1 MATKVAIEVDIKT
14 GGASDDIIALREEL
28 EKVKKTQEETTK
40 KIEAGFKAAKQGSSG
55 ALAGFK
61 KLGNGLKAVGKA
73 AAIFTLIVA
82 ALNYLKDAL
91 GKNQKAADFLGKAL
105 TVIELTITTLINEAI
120 VPLGEWLV
128 KVFTNPQ
135 EALQDFKDATQG
147 IRDIAN
153 DIADIFQSKVAVA
166 VDKLMIGINNLR
178 VAYNLLTGDT
188 EEAAEIMAD
197 TSRRQTE
204 IIEEQA
210 NAAEKTDKVVN
221 AITETVKEA
230 YETVVATVSNAILLA
245 DKLVALEKKAVV
257 SDAIRA
263 KRQILSQA
271 EAEAQRQI
279 RDDVTKTIEVRTA
292 ANEELGKILT
302 KQAELETAS
311 VSDKLRL
318 VDAQIESYA
327 GITNAS
333 AMSENQIMA
342 EVEAKRLSSEQAVAL
357 IQAQTEL
364 VDVYE
369 RTEGQ
374 RSEQLTNRT
383 GLEKEAFDIRQE
395 LAKVE
400 KADRELE
407 LLELEQHFALLEEQA
422 RLAGDTTTNIEGAKQ
437 EALAKL
443 RKKFRDEDLA
453 NEKKLRDDKVK
464 LQQSYLSATGGILGA
479 IDQLVAASGNNS
491 KQALVLQKTLAVA
504 QIAIDTAKSI
514 VAGIAGAT
522 TSASATGPGAFVATP
537 VFIATTIATILAA
550 VGSAT
555 AILNGAGGGGGSATV
570 PSVSV
575 PSATTAPAIQQATS
589 GTTELGGAEQA
600 QLAPIQAFVVETE
613 VTGNQNNVNQI
624 ESQANFG

>member
-1 MATKVAIEVDIKT
+1 MATKVAIEVDVKT
-14 GGASDDIIALREEL
+14 GEASDDIIALREEL
-28 EKVKKTQEETTK
+28 EKVKQTQEETTK

-73 AAIFTLIVA
+73 AAIFTLIVG

-128 KVFTNPQ
+128 KIFTQPQ

-153 DIADIFQSKVAVA
+153 DLADIFVSKVAVA
-166 VDKLMIGINNLR
+166 IDKLMIGINNLR
-178 VAYNLLTGDT
+178 YAYNLLTFDT

-230 YETVVATVSNAILLA
+230 YETVVATVSNAITLA
-245 DKLVALEKKAVV
+245 DKLVDLEKKAEV

-263 KRQILSQA
+263 KRQLVFQT

-311 VSDKLRL
+311 VSDKLKL
-318 VDAQIESYA
+318 VDAQIEAYA
-327 GITNAS
+327 GLTNAS
-333 AMSENQIMA
+333 AMSVGQIMA
-342 EVEAKRLSSEQAVAL
+342 EVEANRLSSEQAVAL

-364 VDVYE
+364 DDVYE
-369 RTEGQ
+369 RTEAQ

-383 GLEKEAFDIRQE
+383 GLEKELFDLQTE
-395 LAKVE
+395 LAKVGKE
-400 KADRELE
+400 NRELE
-407 LLELEQHFALLEEQA
+407 LIELEQHYALLEEQA
-422 RLAGDTTTNIEGAKQ
+422 RLAGDNTTDIEGAKQ
-437 EALAKL
+437 DALAKL
-443 RKKFRDEDLA
+443 RKKFRDEDLKA
-453 NEKKLRDDKVK
+453 DKKLRDDKVK
-464 LQQSYLSATGGILGA
+464 LQQDYLSATGSVLGA

-491 KQALVLQKTLAVA
+491 KEAVALQKTLAVA
-504 QIAIDTAKSI
+504 QIAIDTAKAIVGAIAQAQSVPYPGNLVAI
-514 VAGIAGAT
+514 ATGVAAVVAGIASAVTTLNSADVGGASAAQPQAPQV
-522 TSASATGPGAFVATP
+522 TSAP
-537 VFIATTIATILAA
+537 A
-550 VGSAT
+550 V
-555 AILNGAGGGGGSATV
+555 
-570 PSVSV
+570 
-575 PSATTAPAIQQATS
+575 QQATS

>member
-1 MATKVAIEVDIKT
+1 MATKVAIEVDVKT
-14 GGASDDIIALREEL
+14 GEASDDIISLREEL

-73 AAIFTLIVA
+73 AAIFTLIVG

-128 KVFTNPQ
+128 KVFTKPQ

-147 IRDIAN
+147 IRDIAI
-153 DIADIFQSKVAVA
+153 DIADIFKSKVAVA

-230 YETVVATVSNAILLA
+230 YETVVATVSNAITLA
-245 DKLVALEKKAVV
+245 DKLVDLEKKAEV

-263 KRQILSQA
+263 KRQLLFQA

-318 VDAQIESYA
+318 VDAQIEAYA

-333 AMSENQIMA
+333 AMSEEQIMA
-342 EVEAKRLSSEQAVAL
+342 EVEANRLSSEQAVSL

-383 GLEKEAFDIRQE
+383 ALEKEAFDIRQE

-400 KADRELE
+400 KEDRELE
-407 LLELEQHFALLEEQA
+407 ILELEQHYALLEEQA

-443 RKKFRDEDLA
+443 RKKFRDEDLKK
-453 NEKKLRDDKVK
+453 EKELRDKKVK
-464 LQQSYLSATGGILGA
+464 LQQDYLSATGGVLGA
-479 IDQLVAASGNNS
+479 IDQLVAASGKNS
-491 KQALVLQKTLAVA
+491 KEAVALQKTLAVA
-504 QIAIDTAKSI
+504 QIAIDTAKAIVGAIAQAQSVPYPGNLVAI
-514 VAGIAGAT
+514 ATGVAAVVAGIASAVTTLNSADVGGASAPPPQAPQV
-522 TSASATGPGAFVATP
+522 TSAP
-537 VFIATTIATILAA
+537 A
-550 VGSAT
+550 V
-555 AILNGAGGGGGSATV
+555 
-570 PSVSV
+570 
-575 PSATTAPAIQQATS
+575 QQATS

-600 QLAPIQAFVVETE
+600 QLSTNSSLCRGDRSNGKPE
-613 VTGNQNNVNQI
+613 
-624 ESQANFG
+624 

>member
-1 MATKVAIEVDIKT
+1 MATKVAIEVDVKT
-14 GGASDDIIALREEL
+14 GDASDDIIALREEL

-40 KIEAGFKAAKQGSSG
+40 KIEAGFNAAKQGSSG

-73 AAIFTLIVA
+73 AAIFTLIVG

-128 KVFTNPQ
+128 KVFTKPQ

-147 IRDIAN
+147 IRDIAI
-153 DIADIFQSKVAVA
+153 DIADIFKSKVAVA

-230 YETVVATVSNAILLA
+230 YKTVVATVSNAILLA
-245 DKLVALEKKAVV
+245 DKLVDLEKKAEV

-263 KRQILSQA
+263 KRQLVFQA

-279 RDDVTKTIEVRTA
+279 RDDVTNTIAVRTA

-311 VSDKLRL
+311 VLDKLRL
-318 VDAQIESYA
+318 VDAQIEAYA

-333 AMSENQIMA
+333 AMSVEQIMA
-342 EVEAKRLSSEQAVAL
+342 EVEANRLSSEQAVSL

-364 VDVYE
+364 DDVYE
-369 RTEGQ
+369 RTESQ

-383 GLEKEAFDIRQE
+383 GLEKELFDIRQE

-400 KADRELE
+400 KEDRELE
-407 LLELEQHFALLEEQA
+407 LLELEQHYADLEEQA
-422 RLAGDTTTNIEGAKQ
+422 RLAGDKTTDIEGAKQ
-437 EALAKL
+437 DALAKL
-443 RKKFRDEDLA
+443 RKKFLDEDVKA
-453 NEKKLRDDKVK
+453 TIKAEQEKQKAREAG
-464 LQQSYLSATGGILGA
+464 LSVAGSVLNSLG
-479 IDQLVAASGNNS
+479 QLVSLSGDQS
-491 KQALVLQKTLAVA
+491 KEAVAIQKAFAVA
-504 QIAIDTAKSI
+504 QVAIDTAKAIS
-514 VAGIAGAT
+514 AAIAGGTQAGAQTGVAAPVT
-522 TSASATGPGAFVATP
+522 TPI
-537 VFIATTIATILAA
+537 FIASMIATVLGSLAQVGTILAT
-550 VGSAT
+550 VP
-555 AILNGAGGGGGSATV
+555 GGGSPSIPSSSSV
-570 PSVSV
+570 PQSSAPSINSVS
-575 PSATTAPAIQQATS
+575 TN
-589 GTTELGGAEQA
+589 TTELGGADQA
-600 QLAPIQAFVVETE
+600 NLAPIQAFVVETE